1 MTKDEFEDWV
11 NDPVT
16 KEFRKY
22 LIDSS
27 DEEAEILKDTI
38 ISGEVVPVE
47 DQYRIVIM
55 NVLFRRIVEIDY
67 EEIAGFY
74 KQD

>member
-22 LIDSS
+22 LSDSA
-27 DEEAEILKDTI
+27 DEEAEILKETI
-38 ISGEVVPVE
+38 MSGTVVAEV

-55 NVLFRRIVEIDY
+55 NNLFRRIIEIDY
-67 EEIAGFY
+67 EEIDGFY
-74 KQD
+74 KD